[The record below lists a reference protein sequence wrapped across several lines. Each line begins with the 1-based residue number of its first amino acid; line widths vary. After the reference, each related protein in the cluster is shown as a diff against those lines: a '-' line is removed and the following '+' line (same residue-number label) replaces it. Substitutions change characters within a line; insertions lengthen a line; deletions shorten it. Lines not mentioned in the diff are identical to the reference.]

1 MTSGAKAATILWL
14 AAILWDLKCPPRQ
27 TISHA
32 LGSGIRDTHTLIPIT
47 TVILATVTHLFVL
60 AWQDDEQ

>member
-1 MTSGAKAATILWL
+1 MTSGAKAATALWV

-32 LGSGIRDTHTLIPIT
+32 LGRGIRDEHTRIPVSAVIVM
-47 TVILATVTHLFVL
+47 TVVHLFVL
-60 AWQDDEQ
+60 AWQGEE